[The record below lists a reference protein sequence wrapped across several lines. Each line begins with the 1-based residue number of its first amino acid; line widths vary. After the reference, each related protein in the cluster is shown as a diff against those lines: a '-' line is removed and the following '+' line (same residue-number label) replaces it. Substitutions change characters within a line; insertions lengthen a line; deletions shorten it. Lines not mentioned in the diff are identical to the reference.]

1 MNAVDQL
8 QRIRERIE
16 DSTGEALALIDRSIA
31 ALSDAQSHDGTAPP
45 KSATR
50 PARSRTAP
58 EDSIS
63 DNAHNW
69 EE

>member
-16 DSTGEALALIDRSIA
+16 DSTGEALALIDRSID
-31 ALSDAQSHDGTAPP
+31 ALSATQDPEGTRAP